1 MLNNIGGIKM
11 AKKIFVNLPIKD
23 VNKSKQFF
31 TKLGFEYNAQFSN
44 ENALCLKIAENI
56 YTMLLV
62 ETFFKTF
69 IDNKAISDA
78 QKSTEVLMAI
88 DASSREEVDDLI
100 EKVEAAGGKE
110 FRKASD
116 HGWMYG
122 RAFEDLDG
130 HIWEVL
136 FMDESK
142 MPEEMKN
149 KGS

>member
-1 MLNNIGGIKM
+1 MPKQIY
-11 AKKIFVNLPIKD
+11 VNLPIKD
-23 VNKSKQFF
+23 VNRSRDFF
-31 TKLGFEYNAQFSN
+31 KTLGFDFNPQFSD
-44 ENALCLKIAENI
+44 ENALCVIIGDNI
-56 YTMLLV
+56 YAMLLV
-62 ETFFKTF
+62 EKFFKTF
-69 IDNKAISDA
+69 IENKIISDA
-78 QKSTEVLMAI
+78 KNRTEVLIAI
-88 DASSREEVDDLI
+88 DALSRKAVDEMI
-100 EKVEAAGGKE
+100 NNAEKAGGKE

-142 MPEEMKN
+142 MPNEMKK